1 VALAAKEDPETL
13 SEERRG
19 FVSATGY
26 PMTYRLLCLK
36 DGVVLKLR
44 YPGGETVEAGM
55 TDAEAEQLLRD
66 LTAAVRDRKRSEGVI
81 GARPR
86 EPEKPCAGFQWIGQS
101 FASCDRC
108 GKPYWEHTHEE
119 RLPEGARLFGSKPM
133 ELVPISPERAAL
145 CKRKWGT
152 S

>member
-1 VALAAKEDPETL
+1 MSLDD
-13 SEERRG
+13 
-19 FVSATGY
+19 Y

-44 YPGGETVEAGM
+44 YPDGETVEAGM
-55 TDAEAEQLLRD
+55 TDAEAQQLLRD
-66 LTAAVRDRKRSEGVI
+66 LTAAVRDRKRGEGVI
-81 GARPR
+81 GASARPR

-119 RLPEGARLFGSKPM
+119 RLPEGAGPFGAEPM
-133 ELVPISPERAAL
+133 ELVPISPESAAA
-145 CKRKWGT
+145 CKRKWGAA
-152 S
+152 